1 MSPTKQNNS
10 LATTKKI
17 TASSMV
23 TKKVKKAAPKASTA
37 TITTNGEVIVRKI
50 LQGNYVHDSDH
61 AVHAA
66 LLPFNGAAG
75 MSCLCCNLVGINK
88 HYSPISYTQS
98 HGEKCKYHS
107 IMCAW
112 LSEHPE
118 FHSLIP
124 RTANLEGKLVLAPQ
138 LATTPIG
145 DPFFLTT
152 LTELQV
158 ELQQKLLEVKVAAD
172 RLTGYTK
179 MLVAVPVSN
188 TSPTVASTSTTPS
201 AAPAAKAKDNE
212 ATLRRGGRKI
222 KLSAKAQAAVD
233 SQK

>member
-1 MSPTKQNNS
+1 
-10 LATTKKI
+10 
-17 TASSMV
+17 
-23 TKKVKKAAPKASTA
+23 
-37 TITTNGEVIVRKI
+37 
-50 LQGNYVHDSDH
+50 
-61 AVHAA
+61 
-66 LLPFNGAAG
+66 
-75 MSCLCCNLVGINK
+75 
-88 HYSPISYTQS
+88 
-98 HGEKCKYHS
+98 
-107 IMCAW
+107 MCIW

-152 LTELQV
+152 LTEFQV

-179 MLVAVPVSN
+179 MFVTVPVSN
-188 TSPTVASTSTTPS
+188 TNPTVASTTPS
-201 AAPAAKAKDNE
+201 AAPAAKAKDTE
-212 ATLRRGGRKI
+212 ATLCHGGHKI

-233 SQK
+233 TQK

>member
-1 MSPTKQNNS
+1 MVLWVLCLVFVATLFNKQY
-10 LATTKKI
+10 
-17 TASSMV
+17 SS
-23 TKKVKKAAPKASTA
+23 
-37 TITTNGEVIVRKI
+37 
-50 LQGNYVHDSDH
+50 
-61 AVHAA
+61 
-66 LLPFNGAAG
+66 
-75 MSCLCCNLVGINK
+75 
-88 HYSPISYTQS
+88 ISYTQS
-98 HGEKCKYHS
+98 HGEKCKYHG
-107 IMCAW
+107 IMCDW

-158 ELQQKLLEVKVAAD
+158 ELQQKLLEAKIAAD

-188 TSPTVASTSTTPS
+188 TSPTVASTGTTPS
-201 AAPAAKAKDNE
+201 AAPAAKANDKE

-222 KLSAKAQAAVD
+222 KLSAKAQAAAD